1 MVMVALCLLVISVLR
16 SFSNYHQ
23 SLRIMIFISPCSL
36 LTEILGVFMPVD
48 NLVNKWLSILF
59 FHFFQIFLI
68 CGSILDMF
76 FWRFSGRA
84 IQNGLSIECGPL
96 VVISHLFTAW
106 IPAQLTSTAWYLTIT
121 VVMVLFIFYF
131 FPKLL
136 VFGSNLDIMLL
147 LGFSGRAIENALRIE
162 LGSLV
167 VISLEFTAEPQP

>member
-1 MVMVALCLLVISVLR
+1 MVYIHLCVNVHTIGILEGVEPNCQVMVMVALCLLVISVLR

-96 VVISHLFTAW
+96 VVISHLFTA
-106 IPAQLTSTAWYLTIT
+106 
-121 VVMVLFIFYF
+121 
-131 FPKLL
+131 
-136 VFGSNLDIMLL
+136 
-147 LGFSGRAIENALRIE
+147 
-162 LGSLV
+162 
-167 VISLEFTAEPQP
+167 